1 MHTPDTNMCIKAT
14 QNGKP
19 MQLIGDGEYHTYRF
33 DWHSGTHICMLTCC
47 RWLCLAHAIALC
59 AGTPGNVTS
68 AYVDFF
74 IDDIYMGTNNA
85 FVPTNSKMSDHSEA
99 EISASVENFWKIIS
113 LSERFL

>member
-1 MHTPDTNMCIKAT
+1 MCIKAT

-59 AGTPGNVTS
+59 AGTPGDVTS

-85 FVPTNSKMSDHSEA
+85 FVPTRGSR
-99 EISASVENFWKIIS
+99 
-113 LSERFL
+113 LSIALWGAGYVTVTTRAACTV